1 MQSKGFNNL
10 SEKQKPSVLYHCL
23 LGTPKGDELQT
34 SCNREVNGKQA
45 DYLFASPYLSKALA
59 FGFDYHNEEILMNGS
74 LAEHNVEYAIICD
87 RDQTMSSA
95 RQITVYCFSD
105 EGFSALAG
113 ARQSVSESAVPF
125 SKTKVVLTGQSA
137 EDLLKAGLQV
147 LSFSEKM
154 EDILDEMLNE
164 KTGVFNQL
172 DFMKQIGGLV
182 KSGRLHWENKERN
195 LCPNK
200 HFGTVLG
207 VWSPA
212 PVSQFKK

>member
-1 MQSKGFNNL
+1 MQSKVFNKV
-10 SEKQKPSVLYHCL
+10 SENQKPSVLYHCL
-23 LGTPKGDELQT
+23 LGTPKGDGLQPT
-34 SCNREVNGKQA
+34 CDRDVNGKQA

-74 LAEHNVEYAIICD
+74 LGEHDVEYAIICN

-105 EGFSALAG
+105 EGFSALEG
-113 ARQSVSESAVPF
+113 ARQSVSEEVVPL
-125 SKTKVVLTGQSA
+125 SKTKTVLTGQSA

-164 KTGVFNQL
+164 KTGVFNQP
-172 DFMKQIGGLV
+172 DFMKQIGGLI
-182 KSGRLHWENKERN
+182 KSGRLRWENKARN

-200 HFGTVLG
+200 HFGAALG
-207 VWSPA
+207 VKSST